1 MRSLTRKPLIHRG
14 SAAQA
19 TQGGASRRGPVRR
32 GWKKC
37 STHCCGRHGKKNLD
51 PALAGALAQAAAALA
66 RLDQALAGHPLL
78 PAFLHRARLEA
89 VRRQAAVDGQA
100 IDPWHLA
107 AVLEGFRLRMDGAL
121 RIIDRGAILAAARH
135 ALDLHQWLVAP
146 DFDQEGAVRQAEQ
159 VLAQAAAAGATPLLA
174 AATGLHAWLGG
185 NGQHGGGDGSSHGDG
200 GGGARPPIRAALVR
214 FWVTQRLLRAPV
226 PLTGDRA
233 LRPDTPWQ
241 RDTWVPAFLSALAD
255 EAADGLDRLVA
266 LERAWRAARRAV
278 AGRRRHSRAAAAVD
292 LLAAAPL
299 VSASSLAAGLGM
311 AVKNAT
317 LLLDDFCAAGIAIEV
332 THRSKRRLFGLTG
345 LAPLRD
351 VVRPPYR
358 PEPGRGRGRPPLV
371 AEDAITVPAL
381 PPVPPLD
388 RQPFDYSDL
397 AHWMTQM
404 DQTIRQARR
413 ALGAV
418 APSTRQDTDVASD
431 PLATRLPD
439 SPADPQ

>member
-1 MRSLTRKPLIHRG
+1 MLDALLRPAL
-14 SAAQA
+14 
-19 TQGGASRRGPVRR
+19 
-32 GWKKC
+32 
-37 STHCCGRHGKKNLD
+37 GKN

-66 RLDQALAGHPLL
+66 RLDQALAGHKLL
-78 PAFLHRARLEA
+78 PAFLHRARLDA

-107 AVLEGFRLRMDGAL
+107 AVLEGCRLRMDGAL

-174 AATGLHAWLGG
+174 AATGLHTWLGG
-185 NGQHGGGDGSSHGDG
+185 DGRSGSDGHGD
-200 GGGARPPIRAALVR
+200 GGARPPIRAALVR

-241 RDTWVPAFLSALAD
+241 PDTWVPAFLMALAD
-255 EAADGLDRLVA
+255 EAADALDRLVA

-278 AGRRRHSRAAAAVD
+278 SGRRRHSRAAAAVD

-299 VSASSLAAGLGM
+299 LSATSLAAGLGM

-358 PEPGRGRGRPPLV
+358 PEPSRGRGRPPLM
-371 AEDAITVPAL
+371 AEAAITVPAL
-381 PPVPPLD
+381 PPVPPID
-388 RQPFDYSDL
+388 RRPFDYSDL

-413 ALGAV
+413 ALSAV

>member
-1 MRSLTRKPLIHRG
+1 MLEALLRPAPG
-14 SAAQA
+14 
-19 TQGGASRRGPVRR
+19 
-32 GWKKC
+32 
-37 STHCCGRHGKKNLD
+37 KNLD

-78 PAFLHRARLEA
+78 PAFLHRARLDA

-146 DFDQEGAVRQAEQ
+146 DFDQEGACSAPHRSSR
-159 VLAQAAAAGATPLLA
+159 AAAASGATPLLA

-185 NGQHGGGDGSSHGDG
+185 DGRSDGDGHGGGDGSSDGDGYG

-241 RDTWVPAFLSALAD
+241 RDTWMPAFLSALAD

-266 LERAWRAARRAV
+266 MERAWRAARRAV
-278 AGRRRHSRAAAAVD
+278 SGRRRHSRAAAAVD

-299 VSASSLAAGLGM
+299 LSATSLAAGLGM

-358 PEPGRGRGRPPLV
+358 PEPGRGRGRPPLE
-371 AEDAITVPAL
+371 AEEAITLPAL

-388 RQPFDYSDL
+388 GQPFDYGDL

-413 ALGAV
+413 TLGALIS
-418 APSTRQDTDVASD
+418 ADRSP
-431 PLATRLPD
+431 PKPD
-439 SPADPQ
+439 G

>member
-1 MRSLTRKPLIHRG
+1 MARLAFPEQLGGAFLNSLT
-14 SAAQA
+14 
-19 TQGGASRRGPVRR
+19 
-32 GWKKC
+32 
-37 STHCCGRHGKKNLD
+37 
-51 PALAGALAQAAAALA
+51 
-66 RLDQALAGHPLL
+66 
-78 PAFLHRARLEA
+78 
-89 VRRQAAVDGQA
+89 
-100 IDPWHLA
+100 
-107 AVLEGFRLRMDGAL
+107 
-121 RIIDRGAILAAARH
+121 
-135 ALDLHQWLVAP
+135 
-146 DFDQEGAVRQAEQ
+146 
-159 VLAQAAAAGATPLLA
+159 
-174 AATGLHAWLGG
+174 
-185 NGQHGGGDGSSHGDG
+185 
-200 GGGARPPIRAALVR
+200 
-214 FWVTQRLLRAPV
+214 PV
-226 PLTGDRA
+226 PLTGDRP

-255 EAADGLDRLVA
+255 EAADALALLVA

-278 AGRRRHSRAAAAVD
+278 SGRRRHSRAAAAVD

-358 PEPGRGRGRPPLV
+358 PEPGRGRGRPPLE

-381 PPVPPLD
+381 PSPPPTPLD

-413 ALGAV
+413 TLG
-418 APSTRQDTDVASD
+418 D
-431 PLATRLPD
+431 LAQGRLPAQAI
-439 SPADPQ
+439 PADPNGSAPAEDAVS

>member
-1 MRSLTRKPLIHRG
+1 MARLAFPEQLGGAFLNSLT
-14 SAAQA
+14 
-19 TQGGASRRGPVRR
+19 
-32 GWKKC
+32 
-37 STHCCGRHGKKNLD
+37 
-51 PALAGALAQAAAALA
+51 
-66 RLDQALAGHPLL
+66 
-78 PAFLHRARLEA
+78 
-89 VRRQAAVDGQA
+89 
-100 IDPWHLA
+100 
-107 AVLEGFRLRMDGAL
+107 
-121 RIIDRGAILAAARH
+121 
-135 ALDLHQWLVAP
+135 
-146 DFDQEGAVRQAEQ
+146 
-159 VLAQAAAAGATPLLA
+159 
-174 AATGLHAWLGG
+174 
-185 NGQHGGGDGSSHGDG
+185 
-200 GGGARPPIRAALVR
+200 
-214 FWVTQRLLRAPV
+214 PV
-226 PLTGDRA
+226 PLTGDRP

-255 EAADGLDRLVA
+255 EAADGLARLVA
-266 LERAWRAARRAV
+266 LERAWRAARHAV
-278 AGRRRHSRAAAAVD
+278 SGRRRHSRAAAAVD

-299 VSASSLAAGLGM
+299 LSATSLAAGLGM

-358 PEPGRGRGRPPLV
+358 PEPSRGRGRPPLM
-371 AEDAITVPAL
+371 AEAAITVPAL
-381 PPVPPLD
+381 PPVPPID
-388 RQPFDYSDL
+388 RRPFDYSDL

-413 ALGAV
+413 ALSAV